1 MSDDTTDIET
11 ADVEVDGESTRY
23 GVTHAEDDSAVLRD
37 IDSGQVH
44 TLADNPGVEAGDV
57 LDATLAPEP
66 PLEIADRIVEVD
78 SRRHVRR
85 HESEEPPTAHERDL
99 ATDQAVGE
107 LTRHERAGMG
117 EIHVI
122 TVPAEDTSEAVQD
135 VLEDEGT
142 LERAGRMENV
152 VRVEVR
158 SDEETGTISVRYL
171 P

>member
-1 MSDDTTDIET
+1 
-11 ADVEVDGESTRY
+11 
-23 GVTHAEDDSAVLRD
+23 
-37 IDSGQVH
+37 
-44 TLADNPGVEAGDV
+44 
-57 LDATLAPEP
+57 
-66 PLEIADRIVEVD
+66 
-78 SRRHVRR
+78 
-85 HESEEPPTAHERDL
+85 
-99 ATDQAVGE
+99 
-107 LTRHERAGMG
+107 MG